1 MKQIHENS
9 SSKKISQRIIE
20 GQIDGMTK
28 NFCEIMDKYYQ
39 LIINYREKC
48 KERVQRQYQIG
59 FDEKDIF
66 FY

>member
-1 MKQIHENS
+1 
-9 SSKKISQRIIE
+9 
-20 GQIDGMTK
+20 MTK

-59 FDEKDIF
+59 FDKKEF
-66 FY
+66 FFD